1 MVVLDTNVVSEL
13 MRASPSLDVL
23 EWLDSQRTRDLF
35 VTSVTE
41 AEVRAGVAILPE
53 GARRRGLA
61 AAAERAF
68 GNLFAARVLPFDS
81 SAARTYAEI
90 FATRQAVGR
99 PLSLADGQIA
109 AIARSRGMAVVTRNV
124 ADFEGTG
131 IEVVNPW
138 APNEA

>member
-13 MRASPSLDVL
+13 MRPSPSRDVV
-23 EWLDSQRTRDLF
+23 EWLDRQRTRDLF
-35 VTSVTE
+35 ATSVTE
-41 AEVRAGVAILPE
+41 AEIRAGMAILPE

-68 GNLFAARVLPFDS
+68 GNLFAGRVLPFDS
-81 SAARTYAEI
+81 SAARVYAEI
-90 FATRQAVGR
+90 FARRQAIGR

-124 ADFEGTG
+124 ADFDDAG
-131 IEVVNPW
+131 IDLVNPW
-138 APNEA
+138 PTSA